1 MKRVDVMSRSTTL
14 VTMLSIVYALID
26 MKLIFLAPILT
37 ISIPYRFM
45 KYKEENKYI
54 ENIKMLSNLFLFNLI
69 IFIGTMFVTKK
80 ISSDI
85 IEIISNIL
93 ITFIYFKIISTLEK
107 KKMEIYKNPKKM
119 YDKINIRISSLET
132 LYKKTEE
139 LMKDAKDEKSRNS
152 METKLTTI
160 KYKIDE
166 LKRQA
171 SIIEQKIKSQ
181 DNKDNNK

>member
-1 MKRVDVMSRSTTL
+1 
-14 VTMLSIVYALID
+14 
-26 MKLIFLAPILT
+26 
-37 ISIPYRFM
+37 
-45 KYKEENKYI
+45 
-54 ENIKMLSNLFLFNLI
+54 
-69 IFIGTMFVTKK
+69 
-80 ISSDI
+80 
-85 IEIISNIL
+85 
-93 ITFIYFKIISTLEK
+93 
-107 KKMEIYKNPKKM
+107 MEIYKNPKKM

-171 SIIEQKIKSQ
+171 SIIEQKIKLQ